1 MADAGRDE
9 VGNRVLGAWDAFIE
23 CAETV
28 DLTRPSRLRG
38 WRAQEICVH
47 LGCWEDHTAMADL
60 IASARAGGAG
70 TPPDVDAV
78 NARVTSAHRNA
89 SREEVLAALRRNRDA
104 TAGYLAEEPLELDT
118 APTVS
123 VVGRIP
129 LLSVVLGQAYELAV
143 HGLDLV
149 SCGAA
154 PPPPQVLQS
163 GLAALADVTGGL
175 AASLDITGGGTL
187 ATPHGGWAFAAH
199 PHRRALRRGGTGG
212 QTRPGAGGPARLP
225 PQGPPRPG
233 HPRGGAGGGG
243 GGGGEPGRGAGA
255 PADLLLEAASG
266 RINPVPAVA
275 RRRLKV
281 HDIGGLLKLAPIV
294 QAVPGIPGG
303 PILQLA
309 ARTVG
314 GAGGVVGRLFG
325 RG

>member
-1 MADAGRDE
+1 MADAGRDQ
-9 VGNRVLGAWDAFIE
+9 VGTMVLAAWDAFLDQ
-23 CAETV
+23 AASV
-28 DLTRPSRLRG
+28 DLGRPSRLRG

-47 LGCWEDHTAMADL
+47 LGCWDDHTAMADL

-78 NARVTSAHRNA
+78 NARVTSAHRDA
-89 SREEVLAALRRNRDA
+89 SRDEVLAAMRRNREA
-104 TAGYLAEEPLELDT
+104 TARYLAEEPVELDT
-118 APTVS
+118 ALTVS

-154 PPPPQVLQS
+154 PPPPTVLQS

-175 AASLDITGGGTL
+175 AASLHITGGVTL
-187 ATPHGGWAFAAH
+187 ATPDGGWAFTADAHGWTVRRVAAGEH
-199 PHRRALRRGGTGG
+199 A
-212 QTRPGAGGPARLP
+212 GPAV
-225 PQGPPRPG
+225 
-233 HPRGGAGGGG
+233 
-243 GGGGEPGRGAGA
+243 EA
-255 PADLLLEAASG
+255 PAQLLLEAASG

-281 HDIGGLLKLAPIV
+281 HDIGGLLALVPIV

-309 ARTVG
+309 AKTVG
-314 GAGGVVGRLFG
+314 GAGGMLGRLFG

>member
-9 VGNRVLGAWDAFIE
+9 VADRVLSAWDAFIE
-23 CAETV
+23 RAETV
-28 DLTRPSRLRG
+28 DLTRPSRLSG

-47 LGCWEDHTAMADL
+47 LGCWDDHTAMADL
-60 IASARAGGAG
+60 IASARAGGTG
-70 TPPDVDAV
+70 TPPDVDAT
-78 NARVTSAHRNA
+78 NARVTSAHRDA
-89 SREEVLAALRRNRDA
+89 SRDDVLAALRRNRDA
-104 TAGYLAEEPLELDT
+104 TARYLADEPVELDT

-123 VVGRIP
+123 VVGHIP

-154 PPPPQVLQS
+154 PPPAGVLQS

-175 AASLDITGGGTL
+175 AASMDITGGVTL
-187 ATPHGGWAFAAH
+187 ATPDGGWAFH
-199 PHRRALRRGGTGG
+199 SDGDGWTVRQVP
-212 QTRPGAGGPARLP
+212 PGRIDGPAV
-225 PQGPPRPG
+225 
-233 HPRGGAGGGG
+233 
-243 GGGGEPGRGAGA
+243 EA
-255 PADLLLEAASG
+255 PADLLLDAASG

-275 RRRLKV
+275 LRRLKV
-281 HDIGGLLKLAPIV
+281 HDVGGLLALAPIV

-314 GAGGVVGRLFG
+314 GAGGMIGRLFRKG
-325 RG
+325 

>member
-1 MADAGRDE
+1 MADAGRDQ
-9 VGNRVLGAWDAFIE
+9 VGTMVLDAWDAFLKQ
-23 CAETV
+23 AGSV
-28 DLTRPSRLRG
+28 DLSHPSRLDG

-47 LGCWEDHTAMADL
+47 LGCWDDHTAMADL
-60 IASARAGGAG
+60 IASARAGGTG
-70 TPPDVDAV
+70 TPPVVDAV
-78 NARVTSAHRNA
+78 NARVTAAHRDA
-89 SREEVLAALRRNRDA
+89 SREEVLAALRRNREA
-104 TAGYLAEEPLELDT
+104 TARYLAEEPAELDT
-118 APTVS
+118 AATVS

-154 PPPPQVLQS
+154 PPPADVLQS

-175 AASLDITGGGTL
+175 AASMDITGGVTL
-187 ATPHGGWAFAAH
+187 ATPDGGWAFDADAQGWTVRRVAAGRH
-199 PHRRALRRGGTGG
+199 S
-212 QTRPGAGGPARLP
+212 GPTV
-225 PQGPPRPG
+225 
-233 HPRGGAGGGG
+233 
-243 GGGGEPGRGAGA
+243 EA
-255 PADLLLEAASG
+255 PAQLLLEAASG

-281 HDIGGLLKLAPIV
+281 HDVGGLLKLAPIV

>member
-60 IASARAGGAG
+60 IESARAGGTG

-89 SREEVLAALRRNRDA
+89 SREEVLAALRRNRET
-104 TAGYLAEEPLELDT
+104 TARYLAEEPVELDT

-154 PPPPQVLQS
+154 PPPPEVLRS

-175 AASLDITGGGTL
+175 AASMGLTGGVTL
-187 ATPHGGWAFAAH
+187 TTPDGGWTFVSDGDGWTVREV
-199 PHRRALRRGGTGG
+199 P
-212 QTRPGAGGPARLP
+212 PGRVEGPAV
-225 PQGPPRPG
+225 
-233 HPRGGAGGGG
+233 
-243 GGGGEPGRGAGA
+243 EA

-281 HDIGGLLKLAPIV
+281 HDMGGLLQLAPIV
-294 QAVPGIPGG
+294 QAAPGIPGG

-314 GAGGVVGRLFG
+314 GAGGVLGRFFG

>member
-9 VGNRVLGAWDAFIE
+9 VGRRVLSAWDAFIQQ
-23 CAETV
+23 AETV
-28 DLTRPSRLRG
+28 DLTRPSRLKG

-47 LGCWEDHTAMADL
+47 LGCWDDHTAMADL
-60 IASARAGGAG
+60 IASARAGGTG
-70 TPPDVDAV
+70 TPPDVEAV
-78 NARVTSAHRNA
+78 NARVTTAHRNA
-89 SREEVLAALRRNRDA
+89 SRDEVLAALRRNREA
-104 TAGYLAEEPLELDT
+104 TARYLAEEPVELDT

-154 PPPPQVLQS
+154 PPPADVLQS
-163 GLAALADVTGGL
+163 GLAALVDVTGAL
-175 AASLDITGGGTL
+175 AASMGITGGVTL
-187 ATPHGGWAFAAH
+187 ATPDGGWAFASDGDGWTVRQM
-199 PHRRALRRGGTGG
+199 P
-212 QTRPGAGGPARLP
+212 PGRIDGPAV
-225 PQGPPRPG
+225 
-233 HPRGGAGGGG
+233 
-243 GGGGEPGRGAGA
+243 EA
-255 PADLLLEAASG
+255 PADLLLDAASG

-275 RRRLKV
+275 RRRLKL
-281 HDIGGLLKLAPIV
+281 HDVGGLLRLAPIV

-314 GAGGVVGRLFG
+314 GAGGVLGRLFRKG
-325 RG
+325 

>member
-9 VGNRVLGAWDAFIE
+9 VADRVLSAWDAFIE
-23 CAETV
+23 RAETV
-28 DLTRPSRLRG
+28 DLTRLSRLNG

-47 LGCWEDHTAMADL
+47 LGCWDDHTALADL

-78 NARVTSAHRNA
+78 NARVTSAHRDA
-89 SREEVLAALRRNRDA
+89 SRDDVLAALRRNREA
-104 TAGYLAEEPLELDT
+104 TARYLAEEPVELDT
-118 APTVS
+118 APAVS

-154 PPPPQVLQS
+154 PPPTDVLQS

-175 AASLDITGGGTL
+175 AASMDITGGVTL
-187 ATPHGGWAFAAH
+187 ATPDGGWAFH
-199 PHRRALRRGGTGG
+199 SDGDGWTVRRV
-212 QTRPGAGGPARLP
+212 PAGRTDGPAV
-225 PQGPPRPG
+225 
-233 HPRGGAGGGG
+233 
-243 GGGGEPGRGAGA
+243 EA
-255 PADLLLEAASG
+255 PADLLLDAASG
-266 RINPVPAVA
+266 RVNPVPAVA
-275 RRRLKV
+275 LRRLKV
-281 HDIGGLLKLAPIV
+281 HDVGGLLALAPIV

-314 GAGGVVGRLFG
+314 GAGGMIGRLFRKG
-325 RG
+325 